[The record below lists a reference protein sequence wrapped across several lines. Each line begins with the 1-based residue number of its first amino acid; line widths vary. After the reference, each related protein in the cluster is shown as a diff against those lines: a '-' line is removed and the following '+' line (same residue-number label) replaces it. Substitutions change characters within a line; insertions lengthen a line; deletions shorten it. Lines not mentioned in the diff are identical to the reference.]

1 MIQIPESVFS
11 RSYSAAWITPA
22 GDFIPLERD
31 EDHTS
36 LAANFP
42 GMPTDDQLAIDYPST
57 YAIARMRYVKVSSP
71 LQCAWD
77 GKGRRGDV
85 RMQAMADFMSQ
96 AMVWLRGSRHNPWEI
111 NPHSDLTR
119 VKVYVTSV
127 ISPDVYARAERDELT
142 VGDFIDSYG
151 SRETINYFYG
161 KLMGESFVRTCR
173 MIERRLLG
181 PKGLNESR
189 KLADNDRLYRMIVSE
204 LRKAG

>member
-1 MIQIPESVFS
+1 M
-11 RSYSAAWITPA
+11 
-22 GDFIPLERD
+22 
-31 EDHTS
+31 
-36 LAANFP
+36 
-42 GMPTDDQLAIDYPST
+42 
-57 YAIARMRYVKVSSP
+57 
-71 LQCAWD
+71 
-77 GKGRRGDV
+77 
-85 RMQAMADFMSQ
+85 
-96 AMVWLRGSRHNPWEI
+96 
-111 NPHSDLTR
+111 
-119 VKVYVTSV
+119 TSV
-127 ISPDVYARAERDELT
+127 TSPDVYARAERDELT

>member
-22 GDFIPLERD
+22 GDFIPL
-31 EDHTS
+31 
-36 LAANFP
+36 
-42 GMPTDDQLAIDYPST
+42 
-57 YAIARMRYVKVSSP
+57 
-71 LQCAWD
+71 
-77 GKGRRGDV
+77 
-85 RMQAMADFMSQ
+85 
-96 AMVWLRGSRHNPWEI
+96 
-111 NPHSDLTR
+111 
-119 VKVYVTSV
+119 
-127 ISPDVYARAERDELT
+127 ERDELT

>member
-11 RSYSAAWITPA
+11 RSFSAAWITPE
-22 GDFIPLERD
+22 GDFVPLSRD

-42 GMPTDDQLAIDYPST
+42 GMPTDDQLAIDYPAT

-85 RMQAMADFMSQ
+85 RMQTMADFMSQ

-111 NPHSDLTR
+111 NPRSDLTR

-127 ISPDVYARAERDELT
+127 TSPDIYARTEREDLT
-142 VGDFIDSYG
+142 VGDFVDIYG
-151 SRETINYFYG
+151 TRETIDYLYG
-161 KLMGESFVRTCR
+161 KLMGESFVRACR
-173 MIERRLLG
+173 MVERRLLRSKTLREG
-181 PKGLNESR
+181 RSPMDG
-189 KLADNDRLYRMIVSE
+189 DRLYCMIVREMKNS
-204 LRKAG
+204 